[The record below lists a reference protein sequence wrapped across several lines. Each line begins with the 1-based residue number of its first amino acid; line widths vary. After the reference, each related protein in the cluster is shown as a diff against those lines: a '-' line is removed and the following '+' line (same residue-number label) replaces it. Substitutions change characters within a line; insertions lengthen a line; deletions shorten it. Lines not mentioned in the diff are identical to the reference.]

1 MNRTKKLQRPKR
13 LITDNV
19 GEQKGAKPGKR
30 LRLSL
35 DAWSQKPP
43 LPEGET
49 IDTLKNYLEKQLP
62 LLSRKK
68 DVKSHRDFLE
78 HTFAL
83 RRLQILDNPCPVREV
98 LESYPSLQQF
108 VHVSIRLNEWNKP
121 TVVDRNCKI

>member
-1 MNRTKKLQRPKR
+1 MKKLQRPKR

-62 LLSRKK
+62 LLSGKK

-83 RRLQILDNPCPVREV
+83 RRLQILDNACPVREV

>member
-1 MNRTKKLQRPKR
+1 MNKLQRPKR

-19 GEQKGAKPGKR
+19 WEQKGAKPGKR
-30 LRLSL
+30 FTLSL

-49 IDTLKNYLEKQLP
+49 IETLKNYQEKQLP

-78 HTFAL
+78 HNFAL

>member
-1 MNRTKKLQRPKR
+1 MNKLQRPKR

-19 GEQKGAKPGKR
+19 WEQKGAKPGKR
-30 LRLSL
+30 FTLSS

-49 IDTLKNYLEKQLP
+49 IETLKNYQEKQLP

-78 HTFAL
+78 HNFAL
-83 RRLQILDNPCPVREV
+83 RRLQILDNPCPAREV

-108 VHVSIRLNEWNKP
+108 VHASIRLNEWNKP
-121 TVVDRNCKI
+121 TVVDRDCKI

>member
-1 MNRTKKLQRPKR
+1 MNRMKKLQRPKR
-13 LITDNV
+13 LIRDND

-30 LRLSL
+30 SKLSL
-35 DAWSQKPP
+35 DAWSIKPP

-49 IDTLKNYLEKQLP
+49 IDTLKNYLDKTLP

-83 RRLQILDNPCPVREV
+83 SRLQILDNPCPVREV

-108 VHVSIRLNEWNKP
+108 VHVS
-121 TVVDRNCKI
+121 T

>member
-1 MNRTKKLQRPKR
+1 MKKLQRPKR

-30 LRLSL
+30 LRLSV

>member
-1 MNRTKKLQRPKR
+1 MKKLQRPKR

-19 GEQKGAKPGKR
+19 WEQKGAKPGKR
-30 LRLSL
+30 FTLSL

-49 IDTLKNYLEKQLP
+49 IETLKNYQEKQLP

-78 HTFAL
+78 HNFAL

-121 TVVDRNCKI
+121 TVVDCNCKI

>member
-1 MNRTKKLQRPKR
+1 MKKLQRPKR

-49 IDTLKNYLEKQLP
+49 IETLKNYEEKQLP

-83 RRLQILDNPCPVREV
+83 RRLRILDNPCPVREV

-108 VHVSIRLNEWNKP
+108 VHVSIRLNQWNKP
-121 TVVDRNCKI
+121 TVVDLN

>member
-1 MNRTKKLQRPKR
+1 MKKLQRPKR

-19 GEQKGAKPGKR
+19 WEQKGARPGKR
-30 LRLSL
+30 FTLSL

-49 IDTLKNYLEKQLP
+49 IETLKNYQEKQLP

-78 HTFAL
+78 HNFAL

-108 VHVSIRLNEWNKP
+108 EHVSIRLNEWNKP

>member
-1 MNRTKKLQRPKR
+1 MNRMNKLQRPKR

>member
-98 LESYPSLQQF
+98 LKSYPSLQQF

>member
-1 MNRTKKLQRPKR
+1 MKKLQRPKR

-30 LRLSL
+30 LRLSV
-35 DAWSQKPP
+35 DTWSQKPP

>member
-1 MNRTKKLQRPKR
+1 MNRMKKLQRPKR
-13 LITDNV
+13 LIRDND

-30 LRLSL
+30 SKLSL
-35 DAWSQKPP
+35 DAWSIKPP

-49 IDTLKNYLEKQLP
+49 IDTLKNYLDKTLP
-62 LLSRKK
+62 FLSRKK

-108 VHVSIRLNEWNKP
+108 VHVS
-121 TVVDRNCKI
+121 T

>member
-1 MNRTKKLQRPKR
+1 MNKLQRPKR

>member
-62 LLSRKK
+62 LLSGKK